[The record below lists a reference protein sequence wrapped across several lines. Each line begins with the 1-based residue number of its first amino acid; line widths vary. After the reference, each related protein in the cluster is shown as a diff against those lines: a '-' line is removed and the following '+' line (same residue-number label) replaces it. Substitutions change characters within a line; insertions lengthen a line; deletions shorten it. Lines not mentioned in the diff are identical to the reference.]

1 MNLKKLSSFFFEIG
15 TLRFIGR
22 SHRQALL
29 TNDISDNIASHSYR
43 VSVIAYFLAK
53 LAKADVKKTV
63 TMALF
68 HDIGETRSGDQNWI
82 NKKYLKVFDQDILND
97 QATLFQD
104 ESIKKLIKTYEKR
117 SSLEAK
123 LAKDADLLDQIILL
137 MEYSHSGN
145 KEAKRWLGPRSN
157 GLKNGQYLRLSNPI
171 SKKIARQIMAQ
182 KPSTWWNNSWQ
193 GDRR

>member
-1 MNLKKLSSFFFEIG
+1 MNLKKLSSFFYEIG

-22 SHRQALL
+22 SHRQTLL
-29 TNDISDNIASHSYR
+29 TNDVSDNIASHSYR

-53 LAKADVKKTV
+53 LSKANIKKTV

-68 HDIGETRSGDQNWI
+68 HDIAETRSGDQNWV
-82 NKKYLKVFDQDILND
+82 NKKYLKVFDQEILDD
-97 QATLFQD
+97 QAALFQD
-104 ESIKKLIKTYEKR
+104 ESIEKLIKEYDKR

-137 MEYSHSGN
+137 MEYAHSGN
-145 KEAKRWLGPRSN
+145 KEAKKWLGSHPD
-157 GLKNGQYLRLSNPI
+157 GIKNEQYLRLSSSI
-171 SKKIARQIMAQ
+171 AKKIARQIVTQ
-182 KPSTWWNNSWQ
+182 KPSDWWNHSWQ